1 MERDAREGTKNIPNA
16 PGIAAGSR
24 SRDAET

>member
-1 MERDAREGTKNIPNA
+1 MERDAREGAKNIPTT
-16 PGIAAGSR
+16 PGIAAGSE